1 MAAALCLCVVPTAA
15 DETSRLDQVLDRI
28 VTNEQALVETLSGY
42 RPLVETYLQTVKPDP
57 RLGSTPIKDNYFFGR
72 LEIPSAEAEDRG
84 KKHRSKKSKKT
95 LSLFDEYHSQR
106 FKPESFANM
115 LLLDRGGF
123 DRANYEFEF
132 LRAEFLGEV
141 RTLVFDVLPRP
152 GRSTSKFGRF
162 TGRIWVE
169 DEDYHIVRFNGIY
182 ASVLTA
188 QFHFDS
194 WRLNMNEGLWLPAYV
209 YTEEAERAI
218 RQVKLVHKG
227 QTRIWGYALQRP
239 DADSEFTK
247 VLIDSAD
254 STLDNEKPGQIS
266 PVESAR
272 LWESEAEENVLRRLE
287 RAGLLAPEGEVDR
300 VLETVVANL
309 EITNELEINPPVR
322 CRVLL
327 TTPLESFTIGHTIV
341 VSRGLIDVLP
351 DEVSL
356 ATVLAHELGHV
367 LSGHELDTRYAF
379 SDQVLMGDQQAMDK
393 FFFERD
399 PLEEDEADARAVELL
414 QKSPYKDDLNGAG
427 LFLKALAQ
435 NSGDLTALIRPH
447 FGNRFAKRTE
457 GYRMPS
463 VVSASPELDP
473 TSLDQIAALP
483 LGGRVRLDPWDAHVE
498 LMKNTRV
505 PLLSAREKMPFQVTP
520 LMPYLARFD
529 SLDNKAPDTSGATTT
544 DTARRD

>member
-1 MAAALCLCVVPTAA
+1 M
-15 DETSRLDQVLDRI
+15 
-28 VTNEQALVETLSGY
+28 
-42 RPLVETYLQTVKPDP
+42 
-57 RLGSTPIKDNYFFGR
+57 
-72 LEIPSAEAEDRG
+72 
-84 KKHRSKKSKKT
+84 
-95 LSLFDEYHSQR
+95 
-106 FKPESFANM
+106 
-115 LLLDRGGF
+115 
-123 DRANYEFEF
+123 
-132 LRAEFLGEV
+132 
-141 RTLVFDVLPRP
+141 
-152 GRSTSKFGRF
+152 
-162 TGRIWVE
+162 
-169 DEDYHIVRFNGIY
+169 
-182 ASVLTA
+182 
-188 QFHFDS
+188 
-194 WRLNMNEGLWLPAYV
+194 
-209 YTEEAERAI
+209 
-218 RQVKLVHKG
+218 
-227 QTRIWGYALQRP
+227 
-239 DADSEFTK
+239 
-247 VLIDSAD
+247 
-254 STLDNEKPGQIS
+254 
-266 PVESAR
+266 
-272 LWESEAEENVLRRLE
+272 LRRLE

-356 ATVLAHELGHV
+356 ATILAHELGHV

-399 PLEEDEADARAVELL
+399 PLEENEADTRAVELL
-414 QKSPYKDDLNGAG
+414 QNSPYKDDLNGAG

-435 NSGDLTALIRPH
+435 NSDDLTALIRPH

-463 VVSASPELDP
+463 VMSASPELDP

-529 SLDNKAPDTSGATTT
+529 SLDTTAPDTSGATTT